1 MYGAIKLDLCFEK
14 TDSDCNVNNILD
26 EEQEQNARTWSK
38 ATINWAS
45 GKKYQFRQAGTST
58 DEGRRM
64 NSTDN

>member
-1 MYGAIKLDLCFEK
+1 MYGAIRLDLCFEK

-45 GKKYQFRQAGTST
+45 GKKYQFR
-58 DEGRRM
+58 
-64 NSTDN
+64 